1 MQELTI
7 IRECR
12 LYELFQKEIA
22 MVPLLT
28 REEERIMAEQ
38 ARLGNEEAKNCLI
51 ESNLRFV
58 LLIVF
63 QYWHPGLPLMD
74 MVSAGCIGLI
84 EAVKDYDLDKDFRVT
99 TFAELRIKWRI
110 IKVIN
115 DHKKH
120 VCISLEEPINEEGDP
135 LKDVL
140 PSEGP
145 QVDELIF
152 VKQFQTIIENLLN
165 SLNEREKIIVESRFW
180 EDLTLEQTGEKLR
193 LKRARI
199 HQLEAKAINK
209 LRRCMYR
216 EGSIEVFRELYQSIS

>member
-22 MVPLLT
+22 RIPLLT
-28 REEERIMAEQ
+28 REEEKIMAEQ
-38 ARLGNEEAKNCLI
+38 ARLGNEEAKNYLI

-74 MVSAGCIGLI
+74 MISEGCIGLI
-84 EAVKDYDLDKDFRVT
+84 EAIKDYDLDKGFRVT

-110 IKVIN
+110 INIIN
-115 DHKKH
+115 DYKKYRY
-120 VCISLEEPINEEGDP
+120 ISLDKPINEEGDT
-135 LKDVL
+135 LKDML

-145 QVDELIF
+145 DADELMF
-152 VKQFQTIIENLLN
+152 VKQFQMIIENLLN
-165 SLNEREKIIVESRFW
+165 SLNEREKIVVKSRFW
-180 EDLTLEQTGEKLR
+180 EDLNLEQTGER
-193 LKRARI
+193 IGLKKQRVWQI
-199 HQLEAKAINK
+199 EAKALYK
-209 LRRCMYR
+209 LKRRMYK
-216 EGSIEVFRELYQSIS
+216 EGSLKVLRDLY